1 VLIMCDVRGGLLLTN
16 GGSGVV
22 GGAAAKSTA
31 GGAAAGGGTAGT
43 MLAHGTCVGW
53 ERVLVHPDPNVS
65 G

>member
-1 VLIMCDVRGGLLLTN
+1 LPTN

-22 GGAAAKSTA
+22 GGAAAKRTA

-43 MLAHGTCVGW
+43 MLAHGTGVGW